1 MAKLET
7 ETKVAARMLN
17 RMLKL
22 RQLSYIRIS

>member
-7 ETKVAARMLN
+7 ETKAAARMLN

-22 RQLSYIRIS
+22 GQLSYIRIS